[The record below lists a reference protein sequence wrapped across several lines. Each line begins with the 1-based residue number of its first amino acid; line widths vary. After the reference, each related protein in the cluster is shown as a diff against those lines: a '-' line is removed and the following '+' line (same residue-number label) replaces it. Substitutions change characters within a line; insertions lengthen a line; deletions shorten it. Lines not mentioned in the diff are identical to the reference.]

1 MVRAR
6 AATQVYN
13 VTETEGSRGAGAAN
27 IPRERAA
34 RRSRP
39 VLNIERERERGREGW
54 RAKRTRSAR
63 VAQKLLNLIRAW
75 RVAVRERG

>member
-39 VLNIERERERGREGW
+39 VLNIEREREREGEKGGGQ
-54 RAKRTRSAR
+54 RGHG
-63 VAQKLLNLIRAW
+63 
-75 RVAVRERG
+75 VRG